1 MIMLIPVHMQH
12 IMPFATSAIALL
24 SQKENIDQKSVANIE
39 TLCWKYQNSPSNE
52 SNTLP
57 DHYLMLL
64 DSASK
69 QEFVELYEIEFHLE
83 ISYHQHHQHQPNF
96 IGAFWFR

>member
-1 MIMLIPVHMQH
+1 
-12 IMPFATSAIALL
+12 
-24 SQKENIDQKSVANIE
+24 
-39 TLCWKYQNSPSNE
+39 
-52 SNTLP
+52 
-57 DHYLMLL
+57 MLL